1 MIRARALTKNYGSLR
16 AVDGLDLE
24 IAQGEFFAF
33 LGPNAAGKTTTI
45 KMLSGLLKPTAGSIE
60 IGGCDLARE
69 PEKAKA
75 QMAYVPDFPFLY
87 DKLTAAEFMRF
98 VGDVYGMERSAIT
111 ANTGELFEKFHLGEY
126 RHELTENLSHGT
138 RQRLVIASALL
149 HEPRVFIIDEP
160 MVGLDPMHARIVK
173 QEFRDRSRA
182 GMTIFLSTHQLSV
195 AEEMADRIGIIHRG
209 QMIALG
215 TVAELRAKSH
225 EKGGLERVF
234 LSHIDQEEAHR
245 EKNPPSAHV
254 EKPK

>member
-1 MIRARALTKNYGSLR
+1 MIRARALTKNYGPLC
-16 AVDGLDLE
+16 AVAGLDLE
-24 IAQGEFFAF
+24 IAPGEFFAF

-45 KMLSGLLKPTAGSIE
+45 KMLSGLLKPTAGTIE

-98 VGDVYGMERSAIT
+98 VGDVYGMDRRVMDK
-111 ANTGELFEKFHLGEY
+111 NTGELFEKFHLGEY

-173 QEFRDRSRA
+173 QEFRERARA

-195 AEEMADRIGIIHRG
+195 AEEVADRVGIIHRG
-209 QMIALG
+209 QLIALG

-225 EKGGLERVF
+225 ENGGLERVF
-234 LSHIDQEEAHR
+234 LSLIDQEEAHR
-245 EKNPPSAHV
+245 DKAG
-254 EKPK
+254 K